1 MQTKPDKVF
10 MLKLKHLMPLPK
22 SQTHSQMPKKW
33 MGLSEVVEQRKPY
46 WAQKLNKM
54 FTINPNPEDAK
65 KNHIG

>member
-1 MQTKPDKVF
+1 
-10 MLKLKHLMPLPK
+10 MPLPK

-54 FTINPNPEDAK
+54 FTINLNPEDAK
-65 KNHIG
+65 KIILARAKLRVKLQL